1 MNPYKTLV
9 SVLDAR
15 MSGHAASAVTGLPA
29 ELGTMTAGGLK
40 LDSFKH
46 EIADYYVA
54 DWLTKLHIPEFSLSG
69 TVTGLKDGSGGNISG
84 QGTFTFAPAEV
95 EEVRLEFQQGLKPG
109 DRVLAIPVEDGN
121 DAVIVCKVVK

>member
-1 MNPYKTLV
+1 MNPYKTLA
-9 SVLDAR
+9 SLLDAR
-15 MSGHAASAVTGLPA
+15 MSGHAAAAVTGLPA
-29 ELGTMTAGGLK
+29 ELGTITASGLK

-54 DWLTKLHIPEFSLSG
+54 DWLSKLHMPAFTLTG
-69 TVTGLKDGSGGNISG
+69 TVAGLRDGNGGDVTG
-84 QGTFTFAPAEV
+84 QGTFLFAPVEI

-109 DRVLAIPVEDGN
+109 DRVLAVPVEDGN